1 MMYDE
6 DGWFYF
12 CDRLGDTYRWRGEN
26 VSTVEI
32 EDIISAKLESAEVII
47 FGVEIPG
54 QEGRA
59 GMAVILKENINLQKL
74 TDDIKQTIPSYAR
87 PVFIRISNE
96 VEHTGILLYKHLSNP
111 YLKCFNYYYFR
122 HISSSKA

>member
-6 DGWFYF
+6 YGWFYF

-32 EDIISAKLESAEVII
+32 EDIISSKLESAEVVVY
-47 FGVEIPG
+47 GVEIPG

-59 GMAVILKENINLQKL
+59 GMAAIIKDKINIEKL
-74 TDDIKQTIPSYAR
+74 TNDIKNCLPTYAR
-87 PVFIRISNE
+87 PVFLRIAND
-96 VEHTGILLYKHLSNP
+96 VEHTGSKKFNKKLFLS
-111 YLKCFNYYYFR
+111 KV
-122 HISSSKA
+122 